1 MNPHRVLKLAVLPV
15 FMLAAKCRLFWK
27 AVGQILAMRFQ
38 RFRSSFRMEAMLGAI
53 PIEMEPTEYAGI
65 FIYKANLESLD
76 NLQLLDVMYK
86 AV

>member
-38 RFRSSFRMEAMLGAI
+38 RFRSSFRMEEMLGA
-53 PIEMEPTEYAGI
+53 
-65 FIYKANLESLD
+65 LESLD
-76 NLQLLDVMYK
+76 NPQLLDGMYK

>member
-1 MNPHRVLKLAVLPV
+1 MNPHRVLKLVVLPV

-53 PIEMEPTEYAGI
+53 PIEMEPTEYAGN
-65 FIYKANLESLD
+65 FLYKANLESLD
-76 NLQLLDVMYK
+76 NPQLLDGMYK